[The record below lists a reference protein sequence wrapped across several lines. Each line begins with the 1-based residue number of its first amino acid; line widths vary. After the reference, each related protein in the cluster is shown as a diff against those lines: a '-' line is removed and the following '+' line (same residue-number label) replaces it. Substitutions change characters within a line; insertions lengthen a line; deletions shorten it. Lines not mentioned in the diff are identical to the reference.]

1 MLRVIAEQD
10 TVPPPEVIRDL
21 VGDSE
26 GSWTTLAPRPPLVD
40 VMVDVEVLDWTGW
53 PWSAAI
59 SCCPSRAGSP
69 WATSKGLMPLAPGQG
84 QGDVVGIPIGGGQ
97 AGQGGDFQEGR
108 VDSSGRP
115 RCEALR
121 ASVVV
126 KYVPFQGEMG
136 RVGPRT
142 GRGHEDDEDRQEGC
156 CTTANAS
163 LVG

>member
-108 VDSSGRP
+108 VIP
-115 RCEALR
+115 
-121 ASVVV
+121 
-126 KYVPFQGEMG
+126 PQ
-136 RVGPRT
+136 VGPVARRSGPPLWSST
-142 GRGHEDDEDRQEGC
+142 SHFKGKWDTSAPGP
-156 CTTANAS
+156 
-163 LVG
+163 